1 MFCHLFS
8 ALAVVGVIEFVV
20 VVIAVVVVVVM
31 VVVVIIVDDGAISK
45 TLIKG
50 EILALIS
57 FDFHFHRLRNFH
69 PKRKKSVGFPDPA
82 EHPLEPHF
90 NIPSHFYISG
100 FKMLFRVRLVS
111 NRTSVFL
118 FGLFFTF

>member
-8 ALAVVGVIEFVV
+8 ALAVVGVIEVVV
-20 VVIAVVVVVVM
+20 VVIAVVVVAVM
-31 VVVVIIVDDGAISK
+31 VVVVIIVVDVDDDDAISK

-50 EILALIS
+50 EILAPIS

-82 EHPLEPHF
+82 EHPLEQHF
-90 NIPSHFYISG
+90 NIPSHF
-100 FKMLFRVRLVS
+100 
-111 NRTSVFL
+111 
-118 FGLFFTF
+118 